1 MMEKIL
7 IDNETMKRTLRR
19 LSYEIIEKNSD
30 LSNIILLGI
39 RRKGVAISKII
50 ATNIERIEGLKLP
63 NYELDITPYRDDI
76 ETDIPKTINK
86 QYVKESLTGKIVI
99 LVDDVLY
106 TGRTVRAAMD
116 ACMDLGRPEK
126 IELAVLV
133 DRGHRQLPIKA
144 NYIGKNI
151 PTSNDETVKV
161 KVSDLS
167 DSDKVIICK

>member
-1 MMEKIL
+1 MEKVL

-30 LSNIILLGI
+30 LKNIVLLGI
-39 RRKGVAISKII
+39 RKKGVAVATII
-50 ATNIERIEGLKLP
+50 AANIELIEGAKVS
-63 NYELDITPYRDDI
+63 NYDLDITPYRDDI
-76 ETDIPKTINK
+76 KTDIPKAINK
-86 QYVKESLTGKIVI
+86 EYVKEDLTGKTVI

-151 PTSNDETVKV
+151 PTSNEETVQV

>member
-1 MMEKIL
+1 MEKIL
-7 IDNETMKRTLRR
+7 IDNQTMKRTLRR

-30 LSNIILLGI
+30 LNNIVLLGI
-39 RRKGVAISKII
+39 RKKGVAISKII
-50 ATNIERIEGLKLP
+50 ATNIERIEGIRLP

-76 ETDIPKTINK
+76 KTEIPKTVNEE
-86 QYVKESLTGKIVI
+86 YVKESLTGKIVI

-151 PTSNDETVKV
+151 PTSLDETVQV
-161 KVSDLS
+161 KVSDLG
-167 DSDKVIICK
+167 DTDKVIICK

>member
-1 MMEKIL
+1 MEKIL
-7 IDNETMKRTLRR
+7 IDNETMKRTMRR
-19 LSYEIIEKNSD
+19 LSYEIIEKNESIE
-30 LSNIILLGI
+30 NIVLLGI
-39 RRKGVAISKII
+39 KNKGII
-50 ATNIERIEGLKLP
+50 LSEILRDNIKQIEGITLP
-63 NYELDITPYRDDI
+63 QYQLDITPYRDDLVT
-76 ETDIPKTINK
+76 EIPKSINK
-86 QYVKESLTGKIVI
+86 EYVDIDLTNKIVI

-151 PTSNDETVKV
+151 PTSKDETVKV
-161 KVSDLS
+161 TVTDFSESDH
-167 DSDKVIICK
+167 VTIIK